1 MAKALGCLIVVAI
14 VYMVVAALVAAVKA
28 AYEALVLQG
37 AGEAILLVIVVL
49 AALFIVLKA
58 IGSRGES
65 LSRLS
70 RQKLARELVGPAAR
84 VEAARSD
91 SERRLVL
98 VQEFMNLAGR
108 ALAICQPDNHGQV
121 RRRDLTQLL
130 SAARLLLQS
139 ARESEAR
146 GLPDASPPAQRRPSH
161 AELVQACNALVTMLD
176 RQIALV
182 TAEPNAD
189 PDKLADQM
197 RMLQRARTDVELAID
212 AISREL
218 TA

>member
-1 MAKALGCLIVVAI
+1 VAKALGCLIVVAI
-14 VYMVVAALVAAVKA
+14 AYMVVAALVAVVKA
-28 AYEALVLQG
+28 AYEALVLHG
-37 AGEAILLVIVVL
+37 AGEVILLVIVLL
-49 AALFIVLKA
+49 AALFIMLMA

-65 LSRLS
+65 SPRLS
-70 RQKLARELVGPAAR
+70 RQKLARELAGPAAR

-108 ALAICQPDNHGQV
+108 ALAICQPDNYGQV
-121 RRRDLTQLL
+121 RRRDLAQLL
-130 SAARLLLQS
+130 SVTRLLLQS

-176 RQIALV
+176 RQIALA

-189 PDKLADQM
+189 PDKLANQM